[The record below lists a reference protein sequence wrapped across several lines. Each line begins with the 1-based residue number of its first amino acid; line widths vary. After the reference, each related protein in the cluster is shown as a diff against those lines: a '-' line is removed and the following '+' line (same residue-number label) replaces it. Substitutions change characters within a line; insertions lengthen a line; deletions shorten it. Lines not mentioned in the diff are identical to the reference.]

1 VALLSIFTPEESMKP
16 DIKLIIPAI
25 AAGAMF
31 VTCLVHEPVPE
42 KAQPQSS
49 GRPSLPGRTQNK
61 TATASRQIQGEM
73 ISSPTVG
80 LMIDPSHPLHQRG
93 GALRRILAHGTRSEV
108 LKALAALASIHKDSP
123 GDAALLCAEFGSP
136 MSNQAVDTLAD
147 WIAGNLADELSPH
160 AMPPEVSDAMRKGLQ
175 SQQNLVDVGKAL
187 ENAWR
192 TAPPDGRQR
201 LEAQEIPALFAS
213 RAADSIRYDQGEALL
228 WLARLETCAHPR
240 TAESILALCAN
251 PSMPVAE
258 VSDALYNWNQ
268 RFSGPES
275 CNLLSSSISNPALS
289 PVQQGISAVGLAGS
303 PTSAAHIPAMHKAAG
318 ETANPWLRDTLQL
331 AMQLAQEN
339 EAR

>member
-1 VALLSIFTPEESMKP
+1 MKP
-16 DIKLIIPAI
+16 DIKLIVPAI

-31 VTCLVHEPVPE
+31 VTCLVHEPAPD
-42 KAQPQSS
+42 KTRPQSS
-49 GRPSLPGRTQNK
+49 GRPRNDPMSRRPSLPGRTQNE
-61 TATASRQIQGEM
+61 TATAPRPIRGEM
-73 ISSPTVG
+73 TSSPAVG
-80 LMIDPSHPLHQRG
+80 LMMDPSRPLHQRG
-93 GALRRILAHGTRSEV
+93 AALRRILAQGTGREV
-108 LKALAALASIHKDSP
+108 VEALAALVSIHKDSP
-123 GDAALLCAEFGSP
+123 GDAALLGAEFGSP

-160 AMPPEVSDAMRKGLQ
+160 AMPPGVSDAIRKGLQ
-175 SQQNLVDVGKAL
+175 SQQNLADVGKAL

-201 LEAQEIPALFAS
+201 LEAQEIPTLFAS
-213 RAADSIRYDQGEALL
+213 RAADSIRLDRGEALL

-251 PSMPVAE
+251 PSMPMAE
-258 VSDALYNWNQ
+258 VSDALYNWNR

-275 CNLLSSSISNPALS
+275 GNLLSSSISNPALS

-303 PTSAAHIPAMHKAAG
+303 PTSAAHIPAMRKAAG
-318 ETANPWLRDTLQL
+318 ETADPWLRDTLQL
-331 AMQLAQEN
+331 AIQLAQEN